1 MKGRFYT
8 YCVMVLVCCTLM
20 SSQVYASNVKTMQ
33 IDNIGVIGSTVFDV
47 GAFKPILVKYRHR
60 RITFA
65 ELRHAASEVASLY
78 RQHGYPLV
86 KVYIPKQ
93 KFAAHT
99 AFIDVVE
106 GKLGKVIIKGKH
118 PYYSDTFIRK
128 YFAPLQDGTIY
139 SQDKLERAL
148 LTLNDFPKLKVVAM
162 LEPGVTPGTSDLV
175 VNAKNSRPIS
185 VTLDY
190 NNFGSLYT
198 GRNRFSATL
207 DVGNLLKEGS
217 RLIARAT
224 TSNRP
229 SELGFGSI
237 DYSLPLGN
245 TGTRV
250 GLTLQKGTYDVGG
263 DLSILNLNGDVKGYG
278 LYVSHPFILRKRLS
292 LTGRVG
298 FDLKDTRQ
306 EMLNKLSSEDKI
318 RTMNLGFSMES
329 YDAKGRSFF
338 SLGVSRGMGQFLSG
352 MDDNSFYAS
361 RAGADDSFVKYTAS
375 AMRVQRFNDVFYGIL
390 RGNGQFADSSLVSSE
405 MFTIG
410 GANSVR
416 GYNWGEHSGDSGFNG
431 TVELRC
437 SPMAAHKDALQLL
450 VFLDY
455 GWVKVKNPAPGQD
468 DNQDL
473 TGTGIG
479 ARIKLPHSVSL
490 STDIGLPLN
499 PAHASDDKSIHYYLS
514 GAVKF

>member
-338 SLGVSRGMGQFLSG
+338 SLGVSRGMGPV
-352 MDDNSFYAS
+352 
-361 RAGADDSFVKYTAS
+361 FV
-375 AMRVQRFNDVFYGIL
+375 RHG
-390 RGNGQFADSSLVSSE
+390 
-405 MFTIG
+405 
-410 GANSVR
+410 
-416 GYNWGEHSGDSGFNG
+416 
-431 TVELRC
+431 
-437 SPMAAHKDALQLL
+437 
-450 VFLDY
+450 
-455 GWVKVKNPAPGQD
+455 
-468 DNQDL
+468 
-473 TGTGIG
+473 
-479 ARIKLPHSVSL
+479 
-490 STDIGLPLN
+490 
-499 PAHASDDKSIHYYLS
+499 
-514 GAVKF
+514 